1 MDTFAQIKL
10 DILNGGISSFF
21 ACSFLIIFKPIVG
34 FLVYIVLISVL
45 AFFLKVEAQ
54 D

>member
-1 MDTFAQIKL
+1 MATFAQIKL
-10 DILNGGISSFF
+10 DILNGVIASFF
-21 ACSFLIIFKPIVG
+21 AFSFLIIFKSTLG
-34 FLVYIVLISVL
+34 FLVYIVLVSVL